1 MRRTVP
7 VVDVLVPVVHR
18 PWAAAPFMASV
29 AGDPRVRVTAIVQE
43 PDSES
48 LEAWALAGAEQL
60 LQSGTTFAQKVNA
73 GFRTTDAPWMLLAGD
88 DVRFTP
94 GWLDACLRAA
104 ESGAQVIGTNEMDGK
119 RVRLGLHSCHP
130 MISRVYVESQ
140 GASWD
145 GPGVVCHEGYRHQ
158 YVDDEIVLVAKQRHV
173 WAFAEDAVLEHLH
186 PVYGKGPQDAI
197 YRLGASAASADR
209 ALFMER
215 RRLNA

>member
-29 AGDPRVRVTAIVQE
+29 AGDPRVRVTAVVQE

-48 LEAWALAGAEQL
+48 VEAWALAGAEQL

-73 GFRTTDAPWMLLAGD
+73 GFRATDAPWVLLAGD

-104 ESGAQVIGTNEMDGK
+104 ESGAEVVGTNEVDNR
-119 RVRLGLHSCHP
+119 RVRQGLHSCHP
-130 MISRVYVESQ
+130 FISRAYVNSV

-158 YVDDEIVLVAKQRHV
+158 YVDDEIVLAAKQRGV

-186 PVYGKGPQDAI
+186 PIHGKAPQDAI

-209 ALFMER
+209 ATFMER